1 MLQALLESAGLT
13 PDDVEIVEYPDFG
26 QATALQQGAVDAATG
41 FANNEPIQ
49 LENAG
54 HRPGRADRRRR
65 RAAAGP
71 GPRDRDATLAAKED
85 ALRRSPPRRCG
96 RWTRSRRTRRSGSTR
111 RSPLVPDLA
120 QDPALQRQILDATI
134 APGARGDAP
143 YGAIDRDGW
152 QQSLDFMGTLGL
164 VPNPV
169 TVDQLVDD
177 SLLGS

>member
-1 MLQALLESAGLT
+1 MLT
-13 PDDVEIVEYPDFG
+13 VDDVVPLPG
-26 QATALQQGAVDAATG
+26 PGLVTGTATLASKQDALQRFT
-41 FANNEPIQ
+41 
-49 LENAG
+49 
-54 HRPGRADRRRR
+54 
-65 RAAAGP
+65 
-71 GPRDRDATLAAKED
+71 DATLRAMDEIAADPQVGLD
-85 ALRRSPPRRCG
+85 A
-96 RWTRSRRTRRSGSTR
+96 TFA
-111 RSPLVPDLA
+111 LVPDLA

-134 APGARGDAP
+134 ATWGETP